1 MINHLLEVI
10 AIASVIYRVQNI
22 LSLIILYLF
31 KQLVRKFIIQ
41 LIKNPLL
48 ILLLQLHLVSG
59 VNVNLDIAGYTPT
72 SSSFSHFVNVGLLW
86 LGLIVEPSD
95 LDIVLNHVAALR

>member
-1 MINHLLEVI
+1 MIYHLLEII
-10 AIASVIYRVQNI
+10 AIAAVIYRVQNI
-22 LSLIILYLF
+22 LSLIILHLF

-59 VNVNLDIAGYTPT
+59 FDVNLGITGYTPT
-72 SSSFSHFVNVGLLW
+72 ASSFSQFVNVVLLW
-86 LGLIVEPSD
+86 LGLVVEPSD
-95 LDIVLNHVAALR
+95 LDIVLNNVAALR